1 MELTTER
8 GYRMLDAIARARR
21 PRDIIDAVLECLA
34 AHGLRGSWG
43 QLRGDEVLIL
53 DLGVPD
59 DDAARIEEMLG
70 VPIGAMRFPLA
81 AYPSLGIAV
90 GRRTSTVEDA
100 FPSRMISMF
109 PHLTDVEKAAVRRHL
124 GPGPLLAAPIGDGDA
139 LLGVLFA
146 WGPSVVSQRT
156 LVETLA
162 ALAGFAWHRVE
173 EREDALPAPSEAA
186 IIASSDLGDGIR
198 ELLVPGGIRAAL
210 QPLVRLGDRTV
221 LGYEALCRFTPRHGL
236 GTPDELFAGAPIANL
251 KREVDEACLVA
262 AFAAAPQTAP
272 ATLFVNVAVE
282 TLVEGRSSGDRLSRL
297 ADIAGISASDVVLE
311 VSERTPVGDLNRL
324 RRVVADLRQ
333 RGFRI
338 AIDDAGAGHASMLV
352 IAEVQP
358 EFVKIDR
365 LLIHGL
371 DVSAARRALVVSLL
385 SFGAHINARVIAEG
399 IETEDEL
406 QTLLSLGVQ
415 FGQGW
420 LLGRPVMVAPPADA
434 GSVVEVAA
442 DWFSKQRAA
451 PFRTTVVDVVPD
463 HSGGGETAARTA
475 RRGRTALPRALINAA
490 TALQSE
496 HDPARIFEVIAE
508 QLQTVVPVDGVYIY
522 AADEGQNRF
531 VPVYAT
537 EREAEAR
544 MAYGYSMD
552 LGVNGWAFKLGIPR
566 YVRDV
571 SAHPATITIPGT
583 PVGAPESYLI
593 IPLIAGDRR
602 LGVLDCS
609 RLGIDRFTSRDLEA
623 AALFGHTAAAA
634 WRNAE
639 LYREL
644 SERAI
649 TDPLTGLLNSR
660 WLRDVGERELAQSLR
675 SGESLAILLLDLD
688 RFKQINDTGG
698 HSAGDLV
705 LRRVAAAFRD
715 MIRSGDAAVRLGG
728 EEFLLLLRNADA
740 TGAERIAVEARN
752 RLAALRLPRS
762 CLPLAKLTVS
772 TGIAVMPHN
781 GTVLKELIRAA
792 DVAMYEAK
800 RAGGDRHQ
808 LSTHRPEK
816 RRTSG
821 SSGTAAVDC
830 AAPELVEAT
839 THPRMRALA
848 QTAQHAGDQRFR
860 DTDRRD
866 HGVKQGHRRLD
877 AGHQHEP
884 G

>member
-1 MELTTER
+1 MISTTD
-8 GYRMLDAIARARR
+8 GNYRMIDAITTARR

-34 AHGLRGSWG
+34 AHGLRGSYG
-43 QLRGDEVLIL
+43 ELRGDEVVIL
-53 DLGVPD
+53 GLGVPD
-59 DDAARIEEMLG
+59 DDAARVEEVLG

-81 AYPSLGIAV
+81 AYPSLATAV
-90 GRRTSTVEDA
+90 QRRTSTIETE
-100 FPSRMISMF
+100 FPARMISMF
-109 PHLTDVEKAAVRRHL
+109 PHLTAVEHAAARLHL
-124 GPGPLLAAPIGDGDA
+124 GPGPLLAAPIEDGDA

-146 WGPSVVSQRT
+146 WGPSVVVQRK

-162 ALAGFAWHRVE
+162 VLAGFAWQRVGARPE
-173 EREDALPAPSEAA
+173 ARPVPREAA
-186 IIASSDLGDGIR
+186 TRASDDLALGIR

-210 QPLVRLGDRTV
+210 QPVVRLGDRTV
-221 LGYEALCRFTPRHGL
+221 LGYEALCRFAPRPAL
-236 GTPDELFAGAPIANL
+236 RNPDELFAGAAITGL
-251 KREVDEACLVA
+251 EHEVEAACLAA
-262 AFAAAPQTAP
+262 AFAAAPQAAP

-282 TLVEGRSSGDRLSRL
+282 TLVEGRPAADRLSHL
-297 ADIAGISASDVVLE
+297 AAASGFSPSEVVLE
-311 VSERTPVGDLNRL
+311 VTERTPVDDLARL
-324 RRVVADLRQ
+324 RRVVADLRH

-352 IAEVQP
+352 IAEVEP

-365 LLIHGL
+365 LLIHGV

-399 IETEDEL
+399 IETEEEL

-420 LLGRPVMVAPPADA
+420 LLGRPVMTDPPAGA
-434 GSVVEVAA
+434 GGVVAVTDGWFREQRTAPFHTTAVEVAP
-442 DWFSKQRAA
+442 DHDGGELTV
-451 PFRTTVVDVVPD
+451 RTTRR
-463 HSGGGETAARTA
+463 ARA
-475 RRGRTALPRALINAA
+475 SLPRALINAA

-496 HDPARIFEVIAE
+496 YDPAGILKVIAE
-508 QLQTVVPVDGVYIY
+508 QLQTVVPVDAVYIY
-522 AADEGQNRF
+522 AADETRNRF

-537 EREAEAR
+537 GKEAEAR

-552 LGVNGWAFKLGIPR
+552 LGVNGWALKLGDPQNI
-566 YVRDV
+566 RDV

-609 RLGIDRFTSRDLEA
+609 RLGIDRFTRKDLEA

-660 WLRDVGERELAQSLR
+660 WLREVGERELAQSVR
-675 SGESLAILLLDLD
+675 SGQSLAFLLLDLD
-688 RFKQINDTGG
+688 RFKQINDSGG

-705 LRRVAAAFRD
+705 LRRVGAALRGL
-715 MIRSGDAAVRLGG
+715 IRAGDAAVRLGG
-728 EEFLLLLRNADA
+728 EEFLLLLRDADA
-740 TGAERIAVEARN
+740 SGAERVAVEFRD
-752 RLAALRLPRS
+752 RLAALSLPRS
-762 CLPLAKLTVS
+762 CLPRTTLTAS
-772 TGIAVMPHN
+772 TGIAVLPRN
-781 GTVLKELIRAA
+781 GIALAELVRAA

-800 RAGGDRHQ
+800 RAGGDRYQ
-808 LSTHRPEK
+808 LSTHRPDN
-816 RRTSG
+816 RRAGRSKTSIQG
-821 SSGTAAVDC
+821 AA
-830 AAPELVEAT
+830 
-839 THPRMRALA
+839 
-848 QTAQHAGDQRFR
+848 
-860 DTDRRD
+860 
-866 HGVKQGHRRLD
+866 
-877 AGHQHEP
+877 
-884 G
+884 

>member
-1 MELTTER
+1 MNKATD
-8 GYRMLDAIARARR
+8 GSYRMVDAITGARR
-21 PRDIIDAVLECLA
+21 QRDVIDAVLDCLA
-34 AHGLRGSWG
+34 AHGLRGSYG
-43 QLRGDEVLIL
+43 ELRGDEVVVLG
-53 DLGVPD
+53 LGVPD
-59 DDAARIEEMLG
+59 DDAARVEEVLG

-81 AYPSLGIAV
+81 AYPSLATAV
-90 GRRTSTVEDA
+90 QRRNSTLETA
-100 FPSRMISMF
+100 FPARMISMF
-109 PHLTDVEKAAVRRHL
+109 PHLTGAEQASVRSHL
-124 GPGPLLAAPIGDGDA
+124 GPGPLLSAPIEDGDA

-146 WGPSVVSQRT
+146 WGPSVVAQRK

-173 EREDALPAPSEAA
+173 ERPQARLVPLEAA
-186 IIASSDLGDGIR
+186 AEATNDLEAGIR
-198 ELLVPGGIRAAL
+198 EILTPGGIRAAL

-221 LGYEALCRFTPRHGL
+221 LGYEALCRFTPRTGL
-236 GTPDELFAGAPIANL
+236 RNPDDLFAAAAITNL
-251 KREVDEACLVA
+251 KREVEAACLVA
-262 AFAAAPQTAP
+262 AFAAAPHASP

-282 TLVEGRSSGDRLSRL
+282 TLIEGRPAADRLSRL
-297 ADIAGISASDVVLE
+297 TEIAGISPREVVLE
-311 VSERTPVGDLNRL
+311 VSERTPVDDLTRL

-352 IAEVQP
+352 IAEVEP

-365 LLIHGL
+365 LLIHDV

-385 SFGAHINARVIAEG
+385 SFGAHINARVVAEG
-399 IETEDEL
+399 IETDAEL

-420 LLGRPVMVAPPADA
+420 LLGRPVMTDPPARA
-434 GSVVEVAA
+434 GSVVAVPA
-442 DWFSKQRAA
+442 DWFRRQHAA
-451 PFRTTVVDVVPD
+451 PFRTTVPEVVQDHQGSDVALP
-463 HSGGGETAARTA
+463 TA
-475 RRGRTALPRALINAA
+475 RRARASLPRALINAA

-496 HDPARIFEVIAE
+496 HDPAGILKVIAE
-508 QLQTVVPVDGVYIY
+508 QLQTVVPVDAVYIY
-522 AADEGQNRF
+522 AADETRNRF

-537 EREAEAR
+537 GVEAEAR

-552 LGVNGWAFKLGIPR
+552 LGVNGWAVKLGTPQNIG
-566 YVRDV
+566 DV

-609 RLGIDRFTSRDLEA
+609 RLGTNRFSSKDLEA

-660 WLRDVGERELAQSLR
+660 WLREVGERELAQSAR

-688 RFKQINDTGG
+688 RFKQINDSGG

-705 LRRVAAAFRD
+705 LRRVGAALRSV
-715 MIRSGDAAVRLGG
+715 IRSGDAAVQLGG
-728 EEFLLLLRNADA
+728 EEFLLLLRDSDA
-740 TGAERIAVEARN
+740 VGAERVAQEFRD
-752 RLAALRLPRS
+752 RLATLSLPRS
-762 CLPLAKLTVS
+762 CLPRATLTAS
-772 TGIAVMPHN
+772 TGIAILPRN
-781 GTVLKELIRAA
+781 GLALAELVRAA

-800 RAGGDRHQ
+800 RAGGDRHH
-808 LSTHRPEK
+808 LSTHRPDG
-816 RRTSG
+816 RRVARSRTG
-821 SSGTAAVDC
+821 IAGAA
-830 AAPELVEAT
+830 
-839 THPRMRALA
+839 
-848 QTAQHAGDQRFR
+848 
-860 DTDRRD
+860 
-866 HGVKQGHRRLD
+866 
-877 AGHQHEP
+877 
-884 G
+884 